1 MDVEG
6 QLGILLCAIL
16 YTKPEDPWIVVP
28 MLLLEP
34 IFHGYLGTTKF
45 GGSEKLHVIFFF
57 IPEEGARAPNPF
69 VVQGQPFLTNACTG
83 SRKD

>member
-1 MDVEG
+1 MEG

-34 IFHGYLGTTKF
+34 IPHGYLGTTKF
-45 GGSEKLHVIFFF
+45 AGSQKLHVIFF
-57 IPEEGARAPNPF
+57 IPEEGARAPHPF
-69 VVQGQPFLTNACTG
+69 VFQGQPFLMNACTG